1 MDDVQKFVSENQHQ
15 FGYVMQV
22 ANEQWK
28 KKDPVG
34 ALTVGPC
41 NYYIEKH
48 GDYHTVLDKLQSNER
63 ATVMVLDKSLQTT
76 QDIRLICERAKAH
89 GVKDKYVDDILKLLK
104 GDIQSK

>member
-1 MDDVQKFVSENQHQ
+1 MDDVQAFISKNQHQ

-22 ANEQWK
+22 ASEQWK

-48 GDYHTVLDKLQSNER
+48 GDYHTVLDKLQSNET
-63 ATVMVLDKSLQTT
+63 AGIKQLAKCVETLQ
-76 QDIRLICERAKAH
+76 QIRFICDRAKATY
-89 GVKDKYVDDILKLLK
+89 VEKKDIDDILELLK
-104 GDIQSK
+104 GNV